1 MVMRNLFRE
10 KHVSVDVG
18 EGMEAFEKRVL
29 ATIRRYRMFSA
40 GEKVLVAVS
49 GGVDSMVLLTVL
61 MRLPLQL
68 KLAVFHLNHGLRP
81 EAVEDAALVARYAA
95 AHDLPCYTAHPAC
108 DLATAKG
115 RNSLQVAARQERYR
129 LLALTADQH
138 RIGKI
143 ALGHHADD
151 QVETVLMRFLT
162 GAGPEGL
169 AGIPPVR
176 DRYVRPLLEV
186 GREEILAYAR
196 SLNLPWAEDASNQK
210 PVYLRNR
217 LRLQLIPYLEEEY
230 QPGLRGRLRETA
242 MICRE
247 WIEVGAELGRE
258 VLARWG
264 LLQPDGRLTPNQN
277 GGYLVPVTAWR
288 ELFPA
293 VQRLLFR
300 WLFFS
305 LAKTDSYLEFVH
317 SEAFLG
323 LITAPE
329 GKRIELPGGLMAL
342 KENRAVWLGPAKA
355 AVSAQAQG
363 EAREKWERL
372 ALAVPGVTVLPAQ
385 IGEVE
390 SQLLTGDALPADW
403 DHVAPTEFYFDADQL
418 TFPLYLRPRKPG
430 DRFQPLGL
438 NGSKKVKDLLISAK
452 IPRHERWAYPLLVD
466 GNDRILGVMGLRPAE
481 QGKIT
486 AGSRRV
492 LYLRYRPDQ

>member
-1 MVMRNLFRE
+1 M
-10 KHVSVDVG
+10 
-18 EGMEAFEKRVL
+18 
-29 ATIRRYRMFSA
+29 
-40 GEKVLVAVS
+40 
-49 GGVDSMVLLTVL
+49 
-61 MRLPLQL
+61 
-68 KLAVFHLNHGLRP
+68 
-81 EAVEDAALVARYAA
+81 
-95 AHDLPCYTAHPAC
+95 
-108 DLATAKG
+108 
-115 RNSLQVAARQERYR
+115 AARQERYR

-186 GREEILAYAR
+186 GREEILAYAC

-300 WLFFS
+300 WLFFHWQKPILTWS
-305 LAKTDSYLEFVH
+305 LSIPKL
-317 SEAFLG
+317 FLG
-323 LITAPE
+323 SLL
-329 GKRIELPGGLMAL
+329 RRR
-342 KENRAVWLGPAKA
+342 EN
-355 AVSAQAQG
+355 
-363 EAREKWERL
+363 
-372 ALAVPGVTVLPAQ
+372 
-385 IGEVE
+385 
-390 SQLLTGDALPADW
+390 
-403 DHVAPTEFYFDADQL
+403 
-418 TFPLYLRPRKPG
+418 
-430 DRFQPLGL
+430 GL
-438 NGSKKVKDLLISAK
+438 NCPVG
-452 IPRHERWAYPLLVD
+452 
-466 GNDRILGVMGLRPAE
+466 
-481 QGKIT
+481 
-486 AGSRRV
+486 
-492 LYLRYRPDQ
+492 

>member
-1 MVMRNLFRE
+1 MRNLFRG
-10 KHVSVDVG
+10 KDVSVDEG

-29 ATIRRYRMFSA
+29 ATIRRYRMFST

-68 KLAVFHLNHGLRP
+68 KLAVFHMNHELRP
-81 EAVEDAALVARYAA
+81 EAEEDAALVARYAA
-95 AHDLPCYTAHPAC
+95 AHDLPCYTVRPAR
-108 DLATAKG
+108 DLQTSKG
-115 RNSLQVAARQERYR
+115 NSSVQVAARGERYR
-129 LLALTADQH
+129 LLTLVADQH
-138 RIGKI
+138 GFGKI

-151 QVETVLMRFLT
+151 QVETVLMRFLA

-186 GREEILAYAR
+186 GRGEIMAYAR
-196 SLNLPWAEDASNQK
+196 SLNLQWAEDASNQK

-217 LRLQLIPYLEEEY
+217 LRHQLIPYLEKEY

-242 MICRE
+242 VICRE
-247 WIEVGAELGRE
+247 WQEVLAELGGE

-264 LLQPDGRLTPNQN
+264 LVQSDGRLSPNRN
-277 GGYLVPVTAWR
+277 GGYLVSAAAWQ

-317 SEAFLG
+317 SEAFVR

-329 GKRIELPGGLMAL
+329 GKRIDLPGGLIAL
-342 KENRAVWLGPAKA
+342 KEDQAIWLGPATAAAKA
-355 AVSAQAQG
+355 YAQG
-363 EAREKWERL
+363 EVRERWERV
-372 ALAVPGVTVLPAQ
+372 ALMVPGVTVLPAQ

-390 SQLLTGDALPADW
+390 SQLLTVEALPTDW
-403 DHVAPTEFYFDADQL
+403 NGVSPAEFYFDADQL
-418 TFPLYLRPRKPG
+418 AFPLYLRPRKPG

-438 NGSKKVKDLLISAK
+438 DGSKKVKDLLISAK

-466 GNDRILGVMGLRPAE
+466 GKDRILGVMGLRPAE
-481 QGKIT
+481 RGKIT

-492 LYLRYRPDQ
+492 LYLRYQPYP